1 MGKEEIMLE
10 MKKTMTKK
18 TYKALMASRRG
29 VNGFNTGTRTHKDGK
44 DKMYDRRLW
53 KKEIAVYA

>member
-1 MGKEEIMLE
+1 MLE